1 MAEVNIKARSDSKIY
16 SVASENLSLVLG
28 DEVVFESDQCQEVA
42 TVVGSQKEV
51 GVEIG
56 SGALIIRRLSD
67 KDRSTDE
74 SNKEEARHNL
84 ARCKEIILKHSLPM
98 EVLDADLSLDRKKL
112 TFYFSA
118 PGRVDF
124 RALVSELAS
133 TFQKLIRLQQ
143 IGARDRA
150 RYCGGYGRCGE
161 TFCCRRFLKG
171 ELDCVSIEMA
181 QDQNLAQMGP
191 NRVTGACG
199 KLMCCLKYE
208 LGYYKDVKSALPPM
222 WSTVKTAKGKGK
234 VVGHNIVKKC
244 YTVELEDR
252 TRMEVSC

>member
-1 MAEVNIKARSDSKIY
+1 MSQIYIKARSDGKIHK
-16 SVASENLSLVLG
+16 SESALSFKPG
-28 DEVVFESDQCQEVA
+28 DLIIFESEQCQEIA
-42 TVVGSQKEV
+42 SVVEPSRENINDV
-51 GVEIG
+51 
-56 SGALIIRRLSD
+56 SGEADIIRRLSD
-67 KDRSTDE
+67 KDKTMDE
-74 SNKEEARHNL
+74 ENKAEARHNL
-84 ARCKEIILKHSLPM
+84 ARCKEIVAKHNLPM

-124 RALVSELAS
+124 RSLVSELAS

-150 RYCGGYGRCGE
+150 RFCGGYGRCGE
-161 TFCCRRFLKG
+161 TFCCCRFLKG

-181 QDQNLAQMGP
+181 QEQNLAQMGS

-208 LGYYKDVKSALPPM
+208 LDGYKEAKAKMPAIGSQVKAEKVS
-222 WSTVKTAKGKGK
+222 GK
-234 VVGHNIVKKC
+234 VISHNVLKKS
-244 YTVELEDR
+244 YTIETEDR
-252 TRMEVSC
+252 TRVEVNC